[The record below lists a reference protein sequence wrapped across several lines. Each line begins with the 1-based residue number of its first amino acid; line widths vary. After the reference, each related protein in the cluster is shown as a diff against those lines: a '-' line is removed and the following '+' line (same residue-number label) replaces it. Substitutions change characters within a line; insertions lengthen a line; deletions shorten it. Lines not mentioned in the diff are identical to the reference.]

1 LNHRYKAASAAAVAV
16 LAVVPAGASAAT
28 KTVDMGTPPS
38 AAKSLQKTGADVNAF
53 FPSATT
59 VHVGDSVRFLA
70 VGFHN
75 LDLPKKG
82 GKPTPLIASTGQAIA
97 GALDA
102 AGAAFWFN
110 GQQNLQFNLP
120 ALAPAGFGKKF
131 TYTGAKGVQSGL
143 PLSNKPKPVTVK
155 FAKAGTFT
163 YYCDVHIGMKATVK
177 VVSKSKP
184 VPSTKADAKRVKDQL
199 SKALAVAK
207 GLPKTTPPAGTVD
220 LGVAGKGGV
229 EFYGMVPA
237 SSTVPVGTTLTF
249 RMSPGTYEDH
259 TATFGPG
266 DPEKE
271 PGSYLGAIAG
281 SFAGSTLDQKGVYA
295 SDAPGTVAALA
306 PTLHGNGFWNS
317 GVLDASSAT
326 PLPPSNQV
334 TFAAAGT
341 YNFYCLIH
349 PFMKGTVVVQ

>member
-1 LNHRYKAASAAAVAV
+1 LSHRTKAAIAAAIAV
-16 LAVVPAGASAAT
+16 LVVPAGASAAT
-28 KTVDMGTPPS
+28 KDVSMGTPLS
-38 AAKSLQKTGADVNAF
+38 AQKSFRPTDADVNAF

-59 VHVGDSVRFLA
+59 IHVGDSVRFLP

-82 GKPTPLIASTGQAIA
+82 GKPTALIAPTGQAIT
-97 GALDA
+97 GAADA

-143 PLSNKPKPVTVK
+143 PLANKPKPVTVK

-163 YYCDVHIGMKATVK
+163 YYCDVHTGMKASVR
-177 VVSKSKP
+177 VVAKSKK
-184 VPSTKADAKRVKDQL
+184 VPSAKADAQRVKDQV
-199 SKALAVAK
+199 SKALAAAK
-207 GLPKTTPPAGTVD
+207 AAPKTKPPAGVVD
-220 LGVAGKGGV
+220 VGVAGKGGV
-229 EFYGMVPA
+229 EYFGMVPEK
-237 SSTVPVGTTLTF
+237 STVPVGTTLTF

-259 TATFGPG
+259 TVTFGPG
-266 DPEKE
+266 DPDKE
-271 PGSYLGAIAG
+271 PTSYLGKIAK
-281 SFAGSTLDQKGVYA
+281 SFEGATLDQTGVYP
-295 SDAPGTVAALA
+295 SEAPGTTATLV

-317 GVLDASSAT
+317 GVLDGSSAT
-326 PLPPSNQV
+326 PLPGSSKV
-334 TFAAAGT
+334 TFGAPGT

-349 PFMKGTVVVQ
+349 PFMKGSVVVQ

>member
-1 LNHRYKAASAAAVAV
+1 LSHRIKAAIAAGVAV
-16 LAVVPAGASAAT
+16 LVVAPAGASAAT
-28 KTVDMGTPPS
+28 KTVNMGIPPAS
-38 AAKSLQKTGADVNAF
+38 AKKFRPTGSDVNAF
-53 FPSATT
+53 FPSSTT
-59 VHVGDSVRFLA
+59 IHAGDSVRFLA

-82 GKPTPLIASTGQAIA
+82 GKPTPLIAPTGQAIA
-97 GALDA
+97 AANDA

-120 ALAPAGFGKKF
+120 ALAPVGFGKKF

-143 PLSNKPKPVTVK
+143 PVANKPKPVTVK
-155 FAKAGTFT
+155 FAKTGSFT
-163 YYCDVHIGMKATVK
+163 YYCDVHSGMKASVK
-177 VVSKSKP
+177 VVAKSKP
-184 VPSTKADAKRVKDQL
+184 VPSARADAKKLDDQV
-199 SKALAVAK
+199 SKALSVAK
-207 GLPKTTPPAGTVD
+207 GLSKVKPPAGVVD

-229 EFYGMVPA
+229 EFFDMVPKT
-237 SSTVPVGTTLTF
+237 STVPVGTTLTF

-271 PGSYLGAIAG
+271 PTSYLGTIAK
-281 SFAGSTLDQKGVYA
+281 SFEGTTLDQSGVYA
-295 SDAPGTVAALA
+295 SEAPGTLA
-306 PTLHGNGFWNS
+306 TLTPALHGNGFWNS
-317 GVLDASSAT
+317 GVLDGSGAT
-326 PLPPSNQV
+326 PLPAANQV
-334 TFAAAGT
+334 TFGAAGT

>member
-1 LNHRYKAASAAAVAV
+1 LSHRIKAASAAAVAV
-16 LAVVPAGASAAT
+16 LVVVPASASAAT
-28 KTVDMGTPPS
+28 KDVDMGTPPS
-38 AAKSLQKTGADVNAF
+38 AQKAFRPTGADANAF
-53 FPSATT
+53 FPSSTT
-59 VHVGDSVRFLA
+59 IHVGDSVRFVP

-82 GKPTPLIASTGQAIA
+82 GKPTALIAPTGQAIA

-143 PLSNKPKPVTVK
+143 PLSNRPKPVTVK

-163 YYCDVHIGMKATVK
+163 YYCDVHTGMKASVK
-177 VVSKSKP
+177 VLAKSKK
-184 VPSTKADAKRVKDQL
+184 VPSAKAHAQLIKDQA

-207 GLPKTTPPAGTVD
+207 ALPKTKTPANTVD
-220 LGVAGKGGV
+220 VGVAGKGGV
-229 EFYGMVPA
+229 ELFAMVPEKT
-237 SSTVPVGTTLTF
+237 TVPVGTTVTF

-266 DPEKE
+266 NPEKE
-271 PGSYLGAIAG
+271 PTSYLGVIAK
-281 SFAGSTLDQKGVYA
+281 SFEGATLDQKGVYP
-295 SDAPGTVAALA
+295 SEAPGTTATLVPA
-306 PTLHGNGFWNS
+306 LHGNGFWNS
-317 GVLDASSAT
+317 GVLDGSSAT
-326 PLPPSNQV
+326 PLPNSSKV
-334 TFAAAGT
+334 TFGAPGT

-349 PFMKGTVVVQ
+349 PFMKGSVVVQ